1 MKTIWG
7 NHEEQDIYLYTL
19 ENDRLRVEISNYGGI
34 IRSLFVKDFNQDVV
48 LGFSD
53 LPDYIAD
60 QNYIGA
66 VIGRHANRIA
76 KGKFILNGKEYLLN
90 INNGPHHLHGGV
102 TGFDR
107 RIFDVVEETSD
118 SLTLHYLSGHKEEY
132 YPGNLDFTVTFT
144 IDEDS
149 LILRYQ
155 GLSDKRTLFNPTHH
169 DYFNLSNEATIEN
182 HELSIDS
189 DKFAP
194 IDTDGLSLYPPH
206 KAVGMM
212 DFNRYAKLSTRL
224 HADLE
229 TIKFAKGLDHHFER
243 RCDTLHPFIRLRYG
257 DRNLSVITDA
267 PGAHIYSGNYLD
279 KTRISKTGS
288 PYGCH
293 AGICF
298 ETQFYP
304 NSINNEAKIKSVL
317 EAFEPKESTTQFRF
331 YKREE
336 TRHD

>member
-7 NHEEQDIYLYTL
+7 IHEEQEIYLYTL
-19 ENDRLRVEISNYGGI
+19 ENAHLRVEISNFGGI
-34 IRSLFVKDFNQDVV
+34 IRALFVKDFNQDVV
-48 LGFSD
+48 LGFTD
-53 LPDYIAD
+53 LADYIAD
-60 QNYIGA
+60 KNYIGA
-66 VIGRHANRIA
+66 LIGRHANRIA

-102 TGFDR
+102 TGFNQR
-107 RIFDVVEETSD
+107 VFDVVEETPD
-118 SLTLHYLSGHKEEY
+118 SLTLHYLSGHKEEN

-149 LILRYQ
+149 LILRYH

-169 DYFNLSNEATIEN
+169 DYFNLSAEATIEN

-194 IDTDGLSLYPPH
+194 LDQDGLSLYPPH

-212 DFNRYAKLSTRL
+212 DFGRYVKLSTRL
-224 HADLE
+224 HADFE
-229 TIKFAKGLDHHFER
+229 TIQIAHGLDHHFQR
-243 RCDTLHPFIRLRYG
+243 RCDALHPFVRLRYG
-257 DRNLSVITDA
+257 ERNLSVITDA
-267 PGAHIYSGNYLD
+267 PGAHIYSANHFD
-279 KTRISKTGS
+279 KTRVGKVGFA
-288 PYGCH
+288 YGNH

-304 NSINNEAKIKSVL
+304 NNINNEEKLKSIL
-317 EAFEPKESTTQFRF
+317 EAFEPHESTTQYRF
-331 YKREE
+331 YKREV